1 MGQNQNHREN
11 SVLDLTFAAET
22 LFQKDVQPWLEY
34 DCF

>member
-22 LFQKDVQPWLEY
+22 HFQKDVRLWLEY
-34 DCF
+34 DYF